1 MTHGHSPRRDVVLLA
16 IPTLNE
22 ARTIIPVL
30 ERLTADPDGEFDLRI
45 CVVDGG
51 STDGTVE
58 LVRAYARHR
67 SQVFLEHN
75 GRRIQSAGINLAVAR
90 HGEGAKWLVRCDAHA
105 NYPRGYIAS
114 LLRTQ
119 RRTGATSVVVP
130 MDSVGCIP
138 FQKAVA
144 WVSDS
149 LIGSGG
155 SAHRGGRK
163 SGFVDHGHHA
173 LIALDMFK
181 RVGGYE
187 ESFTHNEDAEF
198 DCRLRALAGTIY
210 LDGETRLEYHP
221 RDSFQGIWRQYFN
234 YGRGRSRTL
243 RRHPTSLR
251 LRQFAVP
258 SFMVV
263 FFACLAIAPALP
275 HVLVVPF
282 LYLFALALTSCQI
295 ALRHR
300 TACGLLS
307 GPVAGVM
314 HTAWASGFLLGLAGA
329 RDMRWSPE
337 RQPAQ
342 AEAV

>member
-30 ERLTADPDGEFDLRI
+30 EWLTSERMPDFDLRI

-51 STDGTVE
+51 STDGTAE
-58 LVRAYARHR
+58 LVRAYAARR
-67 SQVFLEHN
+67 PQVYLEHN
-75 GRRIQSAGINLAVAR
+75 PRRIQSAGINLAVAR
-90 HGEGAKWLVRCDAHA
+90 HGEGADWLVRCDAHA
-105 NYPRGYIAS
+105 NYPRGFVAS

-119 RRTGATSVVVP
+119 RRTGADSVVVP

-173 LIALDMFK
+173 LIGIETFR

-198 DCRLRALAGTIY
+198 DCRLRAIGGTIY

-221 RDSFQGIWRQYFN
+221 RDSFRGVWRQYFN
-234 YGRGRSRTL
+234 YGKGRSRTL

-258 SFMVV
+258 SFMVL
-263 FFACLAIAPALP
+263 FFACLAIAPFLP
-275 HVLVVPF
+275 YVLAVPA
-282 LYLFALALTSCQI
+282 LYLAALLMTSCQI

-300 TACGLLS
+300 TPYGLLS

-314 HTAWASGFLLGLAGA
+314 HTAWASGFLLGLA
-329 RDMRWSPE
+329 RTREMRWEPE
-337 RQPAQ
+337 PLPTPAK
-342 AEAV
+342 AV